1 MKHLIY
7 GSLVVILAGCASE
20 KKEEKKEEVKEETK
34 EETSLN
40 TYFGDSLTEDGAIT
54 PVEFQTAFEGKDSM
68 KVKLKTTITAVC
80 QKKGCW
86 MDVDMAEAED
96 MKVHFDY
103 KFLMPFNCAD
113 MPVVIEGW
121 AKKTVTSVADQK
133 HYLEDANAPKEEI
146 DAITEDKTEISFLAT
161 SVILK
166 NE

>member
-1 MKHLIY
+1 MKKVLI
-7 GSLVVILAGCASE
+7 GGLVVILAACSSE

-34 EETSLN
+34 EETSAV
-40 TYFGDSLTEDGAIT
+40 TYFGDTITEDGAMT
-54 PVEFQTAFEGKDSM
+54 PAEFQTAFEGKDSM

-86 MDVDMAEAED
+86 MDVDMADAED
-96 MKVHFDY
+96 MKVRFDY
-103 KFLMPFNCAD
+103 KFLMPLNCAD

-161 SVILK
+161 GVILK